1 MPTKYDLAIIGSGG
15 GAFAAA
21 IRASTLGKSVVM
33 IERGTLG
40 GTCVNTGCVP
50 SKALIAAAGARHVAV
65 DAATRFPGIAT
76 TADPVDM
83 PALIAGK
90 QALVESLRGEKYA
103 DVADSYGWQVLR
115 GDASFVGTPD
125 APVLDVAGADGS
137 VETIE
142 AAHFLV
148 ATGSRPWAPP
158 IDGLK
163 ETGYLT
169 STTAMELTEVPESLL
184 VLGGGYV
191 ALEQAQLFARLG
203 SQVTLLV
210 RSRLASKEEPEVSKA
225 LQEVFADGGIR
236 VVSRAVPTRVSRGT
250 GGEAVVTA
258 ALSGGSQEFR
268 ADQVLVPRTPSR
280 HRWPE
285 PRCGRGEY
293 RRLRR
298 GGRLR
303 PAAVLEP
310 AGLGRGRRDRAP
322 RVRLRRRPPR
332 HPRRR
337 ERVRR
342 RRPVRRLR
350 PPAAGD
356 VHRARD
362 RRGRDD
368 REGRPRRGDPL
379 RLPRPAPAPRAP
391 RLGQPRHPRVH
402 QDRRERRDE
411 RDPRPDRR
419 RQGRRGARRRR
430 RPRARQDRRRGR
442 QRLGPLP
449 DHGRGHP
456 DRREGLHHRPVAAVV
471 LRMNGNAGNRGDLIL
486 KQTMSADQDR
496 DEWRAGPVVAAVT
509 GLLLLACC
517 ALPSLLCCGLPFIAA
532 GGALAGVG
540 GLLGN
545 PWIIGAGTAVVMA
558 VMAGMLVRLR
568 RRHRRRRSGCCENPS
583 TADRNR

>member
-65 DAATRFPGIAT
+65 DAATRFPGIAS

-125 APVLDVAGADGS
+125 APVLDVAGADRS

-142 AAHFLV
+142 AHHY
-148 ATGSRPWAPP
+148 P
-158 IDGLK
+158 IDGLE

-225 LQEVFADGGIR
+225 LQEVFADEGIR

-268 ADQVLVPRTPSR
+268 ADQVLV
-280 HRWPE
+280 
-285 PRCGRGEY
+285 
-293 RRLRR
+293 
-298 GGRLR
+298 
-303 PAAVLEP
+303 A
-310 AGLGRGRRDRAP
+310 LG
-322 RVRLRRRPPR
+322 
-332 HPRRR
+332 
-337 ERVRR
+337 
-342 RRPVRRLR
+342 RRPVTDGLNLDAVGVNTGDSGEVVVSDRLQSSNPR
-350 PPAAGD
+350 IWAAGD
-356 VHRARD
+356 VTGHPEFVYVAAHHGTLVAENAFADAD
-362 RRGRDD
+362 RSVDYA
-368 REGRPRRGDPL
+368 
-379 RLPRPAPAPRAP
+379 RLPRVTFTGPAIGAVGMTEKDVLAAGIRCDCRVLPLHHVPRALVN
-391 RLGQPRHPRVH
+391 RDTRGFIKIVVNAETNEILGLTAVAKDAGELAAAGVH
-402 QDRRERRDE
+402 VL
-411 RDPRPDRR
+411 
-419 RQGRRGARRRR
+419 GRTVAEVADAWA
-430 RPRARQDRRRGR
+430 PYLTMA
-442 QRLGPLP
+442 
-449 DHGRGHP
+449 
-456 DRREGLHHRPVAAVV
+456 EGIRIAAK
-471 LRMNGNAGNRGDLIL
+471 AFTTD
-486 KQTMSADQDR
+486 
-496 DEWRAGPVVAAVT
+496 
-509 GLLLLACC
+509 
-517 ALPSLLCCGLPFIAA
+517 PSLLSCCA
-532 GGALAGVG
+532 
-540 GLLGN
+540 
-545 PWIIGAGTAVVMA
+545 
-558 VMAGMLVRLR
+558 
-568 RRHRRRRSGCCENPS
+568 
-583 TADRNR
+583 